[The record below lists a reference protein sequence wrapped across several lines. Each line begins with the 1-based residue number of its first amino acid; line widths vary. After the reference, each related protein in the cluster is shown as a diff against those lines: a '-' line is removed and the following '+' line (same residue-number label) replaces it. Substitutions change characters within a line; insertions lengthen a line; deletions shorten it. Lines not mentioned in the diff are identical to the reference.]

1 MGPAGHLQTSQDGLH
16 GRIQLIGTCHPGKA
30 VHVLSGMIISQ
41 GMIARNSKNA
51 VDPQLGQSLQGLL
64 SESELWHGLIHYLPD
79 FCRSL
84 IA

>member
-1 MGPAGHLQTSQDGLH
+1 
-16 GRIQLIGTCHPGKA
+16 
-30 VHVLSGMIISQ
+30 MIISQ